1 MATTRGFS
9 LSVGTLFRTAFQTWF
24 RNLVPFTLLGAAVF
38 APWIVLRILVVP
50 DPSNIAPTLLLGL
63 LQSVLGNVLTGAV
76 TYGVVEHLRGKA
88 ASFGDVLQFGLRVF
102 LRVLLTGVVCGVIVG
117 VGTILLIIPGL
128 IATAILYAAV
138 PAAAIEGLGVGAAMR
153 RSAGLT
159 DGSRWPIFWAALL
172 MAIVFIGVGALVGAI
187 LGLSTG
193 FEGEPSAAVDI
204 TIALVV
210 SPFFATA
217 PAVCYALLRQGKEN
231 VDPTQLAAV
240 FD

>member
-24 RNLVPFTLLGAAVF
+24 RNLVPFTFLGAAVF
-38 APWIVLRILVVP
+38 APWIVLRILLDTGP
-50 DPSNIAPTLLLGL
+50 PSPGAMALVAL
-63 LQSVLGNVLTGAV
+63 LQVVLGNVLTGAV
-76 TYGVVEHLRGKA
+76 TYGVVEHMRGKA

-102 LRVLLTGVVCGVIVG
+102 LRVLLTGLVTGVIIG
-117 VGTILLIIPGL
+117 VATIFLIIPGL

-138 PAAAIEGLGVGAAMR
+138 PAAAIEGLGAGAAIR
-153 RSAGLT
+153 RSARLT
-159 DGSRWPIFWAALL
+159 EGSRWPIFWAAVL

-193 FEGEPSAAVDI
+193 FEGEPSAALDI